1 MNNLTI
7 SQGEIPLRGF
17 QCDLCYLN
25 SEVVTEFWGLC
36 CDMVG
41 DVPLRH
47 QKLYLCLLYLL
58 EPLLRICEI
67 AFRNAFVAHVSET
80 LARFSVS
87 GHFLF
92 WQDLLNSDLNFR
104 EQNSMKPL
112 AISLSLPPPLQSVLL
127 HVSVKCAYLKY
138 KPISNYPPPPK
149 NAVLLEALS
158 QELKLFHA

>member
-1 MNNLTI
+1 
-7 SQGEIPLRGF
+7 
-17 QCDLCYLN
+17 
-25 SEVVTEFWGLC
+25 
-36 CDMVG
+36 MVG

-80 LARFSVS
+80 QARFSVS

-158 QELKLFHA
+158 QERKLFHA